1 MNDPISDLLTRIR
14 NAVTARHQRTDI
26 PHSKVKMAIAA
37 ILKEEGYIADAAI
50 VEKGGFK
57 WIRVSLRYDGEG
69 RSFLSG
75 IERVSKPGKRVYSG
89 HEEIPQVMGGL
100 GVTIVST
107 PKGMMSGRK
116 ARKTRL
122 GGEVVCSVW

>member
-1 MNDPISDLLTRIR
+1 MNDPIADMLTRIR
-14 NAVTARHQRTDI
+14 NAVGARHQRVDI
-26 PHSKVKMAIAA
+26 PHSRVKAAIAG
-37 ILKEEGYIADAAI
+37 ILKAEGYVADVAA

-57 WIRVSLRYDGEG
+57 WLRVTLRYDGDG
-69 RSFLSG
+69 RSYLSG
-75 IERVSKPGKRVYSG
+75 LACVSKPGKRVYSG
-89 HEEIPQVMGGL
+89 HKAIPQVLGGL

-116 ARKTRL
+116 ARKAGI